1 MMTRTFCAAALLL
14 LAGAGRL
21 SAATHPLPENGK
33 VFSAPAFGKHGHMT
47 PIQLMRTLW
56 DFDRAMDL
64 SHGERVSFEFRCDNP
79 EAVGQYTCYL
89 RTGPADKPTGW
100 YVFNFASLHDGWN
113 RVAFSKG
120 RNGGMSALRRSGTP
134 EGWDKITGLRLSLWG
149 DGEQTTNFEMRD
161 FRILKPDEPVPLV
174 ERRLMWTRPEGVNG
188 DWDWPRTAKFLA
200 DCRLSDAIVLTTE
213 KGRLSYRSAHS
224 PSDEKLL
231 AAHGDQLAQGLEACH
246 RAGLRFHAWMIC
258 WQVRGTR
265 AYIDEMRKANRLQ
278 YPEPSG
284 QEGWVWPWL
293 CPSDP
298 RNVALEAD
306 LACELAARG
315 VDGVHLDY
323 IRYNENERG
332 CYCARC
338 RALIEKR
345 LGRAVA
351 NWPRDVKR
359 GGCDAAA
366 WDEFRRETI
375 TRAVRTI
382 RARLK
387 AEYPKVEL
395 SAAVM
400 PEPLMLHRAQDWPG
414 WCREKLVDFIC
425 PMDYRFSPQS
435 LKLDLK
441 RQKPVCESSGV
452 PIYPGIGITPGGFQ
466 LNAWQAGRQI
476 DLVRAM
482 GFPGYTFFWLLKGN
496 AHVYRQLADGGP
508 LAE

>member
-1 MMTRTFCAAALLL
+1 MIARTICVAALALF
-14 LAGAGRL
+14 AGTGWL
-21 SAATHPLPENGK
+21 SAATCPSPENGE
-33 VFSAPAFGKHGHMT
+33 VFSAPAFGKHGFMT
-47 PIQLMRTLW
+47 PIQQMRTLW

-64 SHGERVSFEFRCDNP
+64 SHGESITFEFRCDNP

-89 RTGPADKPTGW
+89 RTGSADKPTGW
-100 YVFNFASLHDGWN
+100 YVFNFAQMRDGWN
-113 RVAFSKG
+113 RVVFSNRNKG
-120 RNGGMSALRRSGTP
+120 GVSGLRRSGNP
-134 EGWDKITGLRLSLWG
+134 EGWDKITGFRISLWG
-149 DGEQTTNFEMRD
+149 DGEQTTRFEMRD
-161 FRILKPDEPVPLV
+161 FRVLGPGETVPFS

-200 DCRLSDAIVLTTE
+200 DCRLSDAVVLTTE
-213 KGRLSYRSAHS
+213 KGRLCYRSAHV

-231 AAHGDQLAQGLEACH
+231 AEHGDQLAQGLEACH
-246 RAGLRFHAWMIC
+246 RAGLRFHAWIIC

-265 AYIDEMRKANRLQ
+265 AYIDEMRRADRLQ
-278 YPEPSG
+278 WPEPTG
-284 QEGWVWPWL
+284 VEGWNWPWL
-293 CPSDP
+293 CPNDP
-298 RNVALEAD
+298 RNVTLEAD

-315 VDGVHLDY
+315 VDGVQLDY

-338 RALIEKR
+338 RGLIEKR

-366 WDEFRRETI
+366 WDAFRRETI
-375 TRAVRTI
+375 THVVRTV

-387 AEYPKVEL
+387 AKYPKVEL
-395 SAAVM
+395 SVAVA
-400 PEPLMLHRAQDWPG
+400 PEPQNWHRGQDWPT

-425 PMDYRFSPQS
+425 PMDYRFSPLALAQ
-435 LKLDLK
+435 DLK
-441 RQKPVCESSGV
+441 RQKPVYESSGV
-452 PIYPGIGITPGGFQ
+452 PIYPGIGVTPGGFQ

-476 DLVRAM
+476 DLIRQM

-508 LAE
+508 LSE